1 LILVKSQFE
10 SERFSVMFFRN
21 FTSNIKSCGKY
32 VFASVFSMA
41 AIVMIS
47 YFCSDTVMAAAKVP
61 SGISIDGT
69 DVSGMTE
76 QEVDQVVA
84 SYVASVG
91 KSVIKLS
98 TDEKS
103 VDAKASDLG
112 IKNIDDK
119 TVKKAVNY
127 LSSGN
132 PLERLSKKEYL
143 KAGNTKDMKLSF
155 TCDPATVNSYLEA
168 NKANLSN
175 PTIDNGLKREN
186 GQFVFV
192 PGTAGKSINVA
203 NASSK
208 VISYVEKDWDRK
220 DGKVTLDTEKS
231 EPRGSK
237 EELSKVKDLLGTATT
252 DYSSSAEGRKH
263 NVAKGAAFLNGTIM
277 YPGDIVSVY
286 DKVSPLSVENGYEVA
301 GGYANGQSV
310 EAEGGGICQVATTTY
325 DAVINAELGIE
336 TRSSHSLTVHYVDVS
351 FDAAI
356 AASSDGKA
364 LKDLKFKNTLNAPVY
379 IETSTNGSTITVNI
393 YGQETRPA
401 ERKVTYENTVDER
414 YDIVNKFT
422 EDPALPVGT
431 IRRTTSGQT
440 GYKAKLWKVVTVN
453 GVEQSRT
460 IQNRSTYK
468 MAEGSYTVGTASAD
482 PAQTQA
488 MQAALAT
495 GDQNNILTTAASI
508 TGTSPI
514 TIGDRSAKQTETEK
528 QAAAAAKTSG
538 VQSGNTAPATTSGNT
553 VPGQNPVP
561 VPDTNQPQAS
571 TP

>member
-1 LILVKSQFE
+1 
-10 SERFSVMFFRN
+10 
-21 FTSNIKSCGKY
+21 
-32 VFASVFSMA
+32 MA
-41 AIVMIS
+41 AIIFTLMPGQ
-47 YFCSDTVMAAAKVP
+47 TVMAAATVP

-76 QEVDQVVA
+76 KQVNQVID
-84 SYVASVG
+84 SYMSSVS

-103 VDAKASDLG
+103 VDVKAGDLG
-112 IKNIDDK
+112 IRNIDK
-119 TVKKAVNY
+119 QTVKRAVNY
-127 LSSGN
+127 LGSGN
-132 PLERLSKKEYL
+132 PLDRLSKKEYL
-143 KAGNTKDMKLSF
+143 KSGNTKDMKLSL
-155 TCDPATVNSYLEA
+155 TCDPNTLSTYLQN

-175 PTIDNGLKREN
+175 PTVDNGLKREN
-186 GQFVFV
+186 GQFIFV
-192 PGTAGKSINVA
+192 PGSAGKEINISDS
-203 NASSK
+203 SSK
-208 VISYVEKDWDRK
+208 ITSYIEKEWNRK
-220 DGKVTLDTEKS
+220 DGELKLKTETV
-231 EPRGSK
+231 EPRGTK

-263 NVAKGAAFLNGTIM
+263 NVAKGASFLNGTIM
-277 YPGDIVSVY
+277 YPGDILSVY
-286 DKVSPLSVENGYEVA
+286 GKVSPLSVENGYEVA

-336 TRSSHSLTVHYVDVS
+336 TRSAHSLTVHYVDVS

-356 AASSDGKA
+356 AASADGQV
-364 LKDLKFKNTLNAPVY
+364 LKDLKFKNTLNAPIY

-401 ERKVTYENTVDER
+401 ERKLSYENTIDER

-422 EDPALPVGT
+422 EDPSLPVGT
-431 IRRTTSGQT
+431 IKKITTGQT

-468 MAEGSYTVGTASAD
+468 MSEGSYSVGTASAD
-482 PAQTQA
+482 PAQTQS

-495 GDQNNILTTAASI
+495 GDQNTILTTAASI
-508 TGTSPI
+508 TGTAPI
-514 TIGDRSAKQTETEK
+514 TIGDKDAKQTETEK
-528 QAAAAAKTSG
+528 QAAAAAKAAG
-538 VQSGNTAPATTSGNT
+538 AQAGNTAPATTPGST

-561 VPDTNQPQAS
+561 VPNTNQPQS
-571 TP
+571 TTTTP

>member
-1 LILVKSQFE
+1 MKNFEKYILAVAG
-10 SERFSVMFFRN
+10 
-21 FTSNIKSCGKY
+21 T
-32 VFASVFSMA
+32 
-41 AIVMIS
+41 
-47 YFCSDTVMAAAKVP
+47 MAAAIIFTLVPGNTVVAATKVP

-76 QEVDQVVA
+76 KQVNQVID
-84 SYVASVG
+84 SYMNSVS

-103 VDAKASDLG
+103 VDVKAGDLG
-112 IKNIDDK
+112 IRNIDK
-119 TVKKAVNY
+119 RTVKRAVNY
-127 LSSGN
+127 LGSGN
-132 PLERLSKKEYL
+132 PLERFSKKEYL
-143 KAGNTKDMKLSF
+143 KSGNIKDMKLSL
-155 TCDPATVNSYLEA
+155 TCDPATLSTYLQN
-168 NKANLSN
+168 NKGNLSN
-175 PTIDNGLKREN
+175 PTVDNGLKREN

-192 PGTAGKSINVA
+192 PGSAGKEINITDS
-203 NASSK
+203 SSK
-208 VISYVEKDWDRK
+208 ITSYIEKEWNKK
-220 DGKVTLDTEKS
+220 DGELNLKTETV
-231 EPRGSK
+231 EPRGTK

-263 NVAKGAAFLNGTIM
+263 NVAKGASFLNGTIM
-277 YPGDIVSVY
+277 YPGDIISVY
-286 DKVSPLSVENGYEVA
+286 GKVAPLTVENGYEVA

-336 TRSSHSLTVHYVDVS
+336 TRSAHSLTVHYVDIS

-356 AASSDGKA
+356 AASPDGQV
-364 LKDLKFKNTLNAPVY
+364 LKDLKFKNTLNAPIY

-401 ERKVTYENTVDER
+401 ERKLAYENTIDER

-431 IRRTTSGQT
+431 IKKVTTGQT

-460 IQNRSTYK
+460 IQNRSNYK
-468 MAEGSYTVGTASAD
+468 MSDGSYSVGTASAD
-482 PAQTQA
+482 PAQTQS
-488 MQAALAT
+488 MQAAIAT
-495 GDQNNILTTAASI
+495 GDQNTILTTAASI
-508 TGTSPI
+508 TGTAPI
-514 TIGDRSAKQTETEK
+514 TIGDRDAKPTEAEK
-528 QAAAAAKTSG
+528 QAAAAAKAAGT
-538 VQSGNTAPATTSGNT
+538 QAGNSAPATTPGTT

-561 VPDTNQPQAS
+561 VPDTNQPQS
-571 TP
+571 TTPTP